1 MISGRGLMVR
11 HIYSVSGILP
21 RPMHWKLKRGMGRA
35 VCHMAGILSV
45 FVAVLTVLCSGYA
58 VKVRARAANNNE
70 TKDNIIAAVHELE
83 GVMKDSYERTREEVA
98 ALSEQ
103 GYDYELTMESMDDL
117 GLPYSDYDYE
127 GFIAAYSTAQGWI
140 LDNGGDLGGGV
151 NDIKF
156 LTFDYEPVTI
166 TEYVPEKVTSYEAL
180 DDGTYKESGIYYI
193 NEPCDVPVYT
203 EIGDGIYKKEGT
215 RRVEPKE
222 KEVKYAQI
230 SLKTVGLDEI
240 YATFGLNRQDFS
252 EEESRCLERIQEV
265 MGEADLRQS
274 IFLAKMG
281 GATQDDIAKV
291 TKAVNLAEGDEDRQ
305 RLISTAAT
313 LIGRVPYEWGGKSSR
328 AGFDNTWYTFD
339 STGRQKG
346 LDCSGFVQWAFRTCG
361 IPGWEDMIST
371 TTILQSEAFIPIT
384 SAELKPGDL
393 GFFYADSR
401 GHINHVGIY
410 MGEGNWIHCSSSRNT
425 VAVTS
430 GDRFVIYR
438 HYRGLGQNT
447 EDIPDEMDI
456 DDAAVPDRSKTS
468 LKEDT
473 TEADDV
479 EAEAQKQDGEQ
490 EEEHTPAPTE
500 ETVAQETSQEPLSS
514 APDEMMLMAKIVMKE
529 AYSEGYNG
537 WVGVAQV
544 IRNRV
549 LSGAYPSSI
558 TGVVSAP
565 KQFST
570 YSAAASMSDSD
581 VDPAVLEVCQEV
593 MAGNLAVFDS
603 NAVIA
608 FKRAQAGDE
617 AWGKWRKYIT
627 IGNHSFYMGSV

>member
-1 MISGRGLMVR
+1 MAKYKSLIRL
-11 HIYSVSGILP
+11 IP
-21 RPMHWKLKRGMGRA
+21 RQIHWKTRRGIRRTIF
-35 VCHMAGILSV
+35 HSAGIFFASALS
-45 FVAVLTVLCSGYA
+45 FISLSFGYTSNI
-58 VKVRARAANNNE
+58 KTRAANTNE

-83 GVMKDSYERTREEVA
+83 GVMKDSYEKTREDVA
-98 ALSEQ
+98 RLSEE

-156 LTFDYEPVTI
+156 LTYDYEPVEI
-166 TEYVPEKVTSYEAL
+166 TEYIPEEETSYEDL
-180 DDGTYKESGIYYI
+180 GDGTYKKSGMYYI
-193 NEPCDVPVYT
+193 NEPCDLPVYKET
-203 EIGDGIYKKEGT
+203 EEGIFIKDGT
-215 RRVEPKE
+215 RRAELE
-222 KEVKYAQI
+222 KKNVKYAQI
-230 SLKTVGLDEI
+230 SLKTVTPEEI
-240 YATFGLNRQDFS
+240 YTTFGLNREDFI

-265 MGEADLRQS
+265 MGEADLKQS
-274 IFLAKMG
+274 VFLAKMG
-281 GATQDDIAKV
+281 GATQDDIAKI
-291 TKAVNLAEGDEDRQ
+291 TKAVSLAGDNEDSQ

-346 LDCSGFVQWAFRTCG
+346 LDCSGFVQWVFRTCG

-371 TTILQSEAFIPIT
+371 STILSSEAFIPVT
-384 SAELKPGDL
+384 SDQLKPGDL
-393 GFFYADSR
+393 GLFYSDSR
-401 GHINHVGIY
+401 GHTNHVGIY
-410 MGEGNWIHCSSSRNT
+410 LGEGNWIHCSSSRNT

-438 HYRGLGQNT
+438 HYRGLNGDKK
-447 EDIPDEMDI
+447 EIPEEMDI

-468 LKEDT
+468 VKEPDDIPEDEEPTEDKADEDDKEESEDNDT
-473 TEADDV
+473 VEASSADVINTEACLQPV
-479 EAEAQKQDGEQ
+479 
-490 EEEHTPAPTE
+490 T
-500 ETVAQETSQEPLSS
+500 S
-514 APDEMMLMAKIVMKE
+514 APDEMVLMAKIVMKE

-549 LSGAYPSSI
+549 LSGAFPSTI
-558 TGVVSAP
+558 AGVVSAP
-565 KQFST
+565 RQFTT

-581 VDPAVLEVCQEV
+581 VDPAVLDVCRHV
-593 MAGNLAVFDS
+593 MDGSLAVFDS
-603 NAVIA
+603 NNVIA

-617 AWGKWRKYIT
+617 TWGRWHKYT
-627 IGNHSFYMGSV
+627 SIGNHSFYTN